1 MEDLKSSKW
10 LGLGKMRTI
19 DVIQVD
25 ILNLFEIFFNNT
37 HILSRWHFVG
47 SIDDSIILYL
57 NKISN
62 SVQFGLLKISVD
74 VWYIKVSEITND
86 FGIFF
91 T

>member
-1 MEDLKSSKW
+1 
-10 LGLGKMRTI
+10 MRTI

-25 ILNLFEIFFNNT
+25 ILNFICFFNNT
-37 HILSRWHFVG
+37 HILSEWHFVG

-57 NKISN
+57 NEISN
-62 SVQFGLLKISVD
+62 SIQFGLLKISVD